1 MEKRCPKCGGSKFL
15 VTAHVTQGWLVGA
28 AGNYM
33 STTTACEEVTHQ
45 PDNDDIWACAS
56 CGYDAAGSEFEKQL
70 V

>member
-1 MEKRCPKCGGSKFL
+1 
-15 VTAHVTQGWLVGA
+15 VGA